1 MVFAST
7 SEVFG
12 KNPNPPFAEDDDR
25 VLGSTRTAR
34 WSYSTSKAM
43 AEHLVFAMHTA
54 YGLPVTVVR
63 YFNVYGPRQNPI
75 FVVSQTIHRI
85 LNGRQPLLYD
95 SGDQTRCF
103 TYVDDAIAGT
113 LLAAESIAAIGEA
126 FNIGS
131 MTETTVGDVVDLAI
145 KIANVDSV
153 SGAEAVDT
161 AARYGGRYEDIPRR
175 IPDSTKAQRELGWR
189 LQVDVEEG
197 IRRTIDWARA
207 NPWYLKG
214 PGADRRNKPIRRGPG
229 SGTTQPRSTTRR
241 TSRPTGQR
249 ASRDLLGRN
258 SSATVHNQKRRC
270 DITEFPTDEATRF
283 LAQVPGAGGSGVVG
297 WRISRR
303 PRLVA
308 DQESVGRICPA
319 EFVLPRQVMRVV
331 IWEFLLVCLDG
342 FIRARSPS
350 RKDRVSVEHG
360 VFHYEVVAC

>member
-1 MVFAST
+1 VSNVVVTGGYGFIGSHLVSALLGRGDSVTVFDFAKNTRDSSIDFDRHANFRFVAGDVTDVDALETAVTPGVDTVFHLAAVVGVKNYLDDPLRVLDVNVIGTRNVLELCNRHGTRVVFAST

-54 YGLPVTVVR
+54 YRLPVTVVR

-75 FVVSQTIHRI
+75 FVLSQTIHRV
-85 LNGRQPLLYD
+85 LNGRPPLLYD

-113 LLAAESIAAIGEA
+113 LLAADSDAAIGAA

-131 MTETTVGDVVDLAI
+131 MTETTVRDVVDLAI

-153 SGAEAVDT
+153 SGPEIVDT
-161 AARYGGRYEDIPRR
+161 AAHYGPRYEDIPRR

-197 IRRTIDWARA
+197 IRRTIEWARA

-214 PGADRRNKPIRRGPG
+214 PAGD
-229 SGTTQPRSTTRR
+229 QP
-241 TSRPTGQR
+241 
-249 ASRDLLGRN
+249 
-258 SSATVHNQKRRC
+258 
-270 DITEFPTDEATRF
+270 
-283 LAQVPGAGGSGVVG
+283 
-297 WRISRR
+297 
-303 PRLVA
+303 
-308 DQESVGRICPA
+308 
-319 EFVLPRQVMRVV
+319 
-331 IWEFLLVCLDG
+331 
-342 FIRARSPS
+342 
-350 RKDRVSVEHG
+350 
-360 VFHYEVVAC
+360 

>member
-1 MVFAST
+1 MDT
-7 SEVFG
+7 SEAFG

-54 YGLPVTVVR
+54 YALPVTVVR
-63 YFNVYGPRQNPI
+63 YFNVYGPRQDPI
-75 FVVSQTIHRI
+75 FVISQSIHRI

-113 LLAAESIAAIGEA
+113 VLAADSNAAIGEA

-145 KIANVDSV
+145 KVANVDSV
-153 SGAEAVDT
+153 SGPETIDT
-161 AARYGGRYEDIPRR
+161 AAQYGGRYEDIPRR

-189 LQVDVEEG
+189 LQVDLEEG

-214 PGADRRNKPIRRGPG
+214 PAGD
-229 SGTTQPRSTTRR
+229 QP
-241 TSRPTGQR
+241 
-249 ASRDLLGRN
+249 
-258 SSATVHNQKRRC
+258 
-270 DITEFPTDEATRF
+270 
-283 LAQVPGAGGSGVVG
+283 
-297 WRISRR
+297 
-303 PRLVA
+303 
-308 DQESVGRICPA
+308 
-319 EFVLPRQVMRVV
+319 
-331 IWEFLLVCLDG
+331 
-342 FIRARSPS
+342 
-350 RKDRVSVEHG
+350 
-360 VFHYEVVAC
+360 